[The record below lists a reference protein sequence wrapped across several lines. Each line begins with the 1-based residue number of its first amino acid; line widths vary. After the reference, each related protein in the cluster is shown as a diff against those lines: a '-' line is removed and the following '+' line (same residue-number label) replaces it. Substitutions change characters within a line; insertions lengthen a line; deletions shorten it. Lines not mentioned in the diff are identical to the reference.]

1 MGWFGKEAMT
11 EQGETVLM
19 SIREAGYE
27 FISDVVELGEMNMKG
42 VQDEF
47 VSADIGTKDFTAI
60 GDSC

>member
-27 FISDVVELGEMNMKG
+27 FITKAVELGEMIIK
-42 VQDEF
+42 VL
-47 VSADIGTKDFTAI
+47 KL
-60 GDSC
+60 